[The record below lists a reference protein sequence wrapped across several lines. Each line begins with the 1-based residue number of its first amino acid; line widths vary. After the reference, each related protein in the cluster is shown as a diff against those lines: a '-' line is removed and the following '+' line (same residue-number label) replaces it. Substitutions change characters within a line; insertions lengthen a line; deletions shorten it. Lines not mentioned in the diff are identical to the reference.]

1 MNRWPIA
8 MLSLVGV
15 GLSSGGLWA
24 AEPPRVLAMR
34 TQKVDGTT
42 FFLVRLE
49 KPADIRLPTFDT
61 DKPFSEA
68 DRRKFA
74 RFPRLVPQDGATRA
88 VYYRHRPTQPAL
100 SFAGQVT
107 GRGKARFVLLYPL
120 AGEKSDK
127 PPTVAN
133 LIRSAPMAE
142 ATIEL
147 DFDKAQV
154 VPLPKV
160 DPDDQHI
167 HPDDLRSQWAL
178 HQGAH
183 FAALEA
189 QVLEF
194 GFYGFAREATGRK
207 YGVVAAPWVRR
218 LTGDP
223 EHRLYEITTGADAIA
238 ETLQLHRMLQPEA
251 RPAAERTVAITDV
264 PGVTVPEQPWD
275 RLLAGK
281 NPEIEPIAK
290 LIPHDN
296 YYLAFKSI
304 KKFIEFGDWLDEW
317 GTSAIRVYEVKS
329 QDRQLRQRYEKQL
342 CLKSTALGKALGP
355 LVVKSVAVTG
365 HDPYVRE
372 GTDVT
377 VIFHVTDKALFL
389 AAVDGFIKEAR
400 KEHGQRLHEGT
411 KEYHGTKIEHFVTD
425 LREVSLHRATLGD
438 GEFVVY
444 SNSPVGV
451 RRVIDAH
458 QGRSKRLADASDFR
472 HLRTV
477 FPLGDKEED
486 GIVFLPDAFIRQLTG
501 PASRIKEKRRLE
513 ALISLHMVTNAAI
526 FCAWETGKLPADHKA
541 VLAGAGLRPTDV
553 PIPEGKAVY
562 WDADRQ
568 LAISDAYNT
577 LHFATPLIELPID
590 KVTATEAQQYGSF
603 RTEYEKLWRMYF
615 DPIGLR
621 LAIDDKRVRVET
633 HILPLA
639 ASEAYQKL
647 RNATGQGKFT
657 FEPRM
662 GAVLD
667 FQMNV
672 GFGGGGGG
680 GGSRIG
686 LSVDGNAVLREMV
699 EVLIRSESG
708 EGGNLAQEYERAFW
722 KMAIGLNFR
731 DEAIND
737 EAAEQLVGL
746 FKQAELVKGETTM
759 SRHKDVA
766 IHRVPISEGKYR
778 DVMAQVKALSRQIPD
793 LASIATV
800 LGMLPAQEAPPA
812 LYVAVTGKVLHVSAN
827 EGLIKK
833 VIEETKVEKKDR
845 PGEASAGLYLSPAN
859 ARDAMS
865 LLLEYEGHS
874 LSLLNNQVW
883 NCFYQAGLVPSDAS
897 ESVRTPIVRRFLGY
911 LPVSPDGS
919 EYRYDA
925 RLGEVVN
932 NRHGSYR
939 RPDWHGQVAKGSEL
953 AKLIDQVK
961 SLRADLQFLENGLH
975 AVVTIERTTGR

>member
-8 MLSLVGV
+8 TLSLIGV
-15 GLSSGGLWA
+15 GLFSGDLWA
-24 AEPPRVLAMR
+24 AEPPRVVSLR

-42 FFLVRLE
+42 YFLARLD
-49 KPADIRLPTFDT
+49 KPADLRLPTFDT

-74 RFPRLVPQDGATRA
+74 RFPRLVPQDAATRT
-88 VYYRHRPTQPAL
+88 VYYRHRSTQPAL
-100 SFAGQVT
+100 SFAGQAT
-107 GRGKARFVLLYPL
+107 GVGKARFVLLYPL
-120 AGEKSDK
+120 AEEKSDK
-127 PPTVAN
+127 PSTLTAVMK
-133 LIRSAPMAE
+133 SAPMAE
-142 ATIEL
+142 VAVEL
-147 DFDKAQV
+147 DFDKAKV
-154 VPLPKV
+154 VPVPKV

-218 LTGDP
+218 VTSDA
-223 EHRLYEITTGADAIA
+223 EHRLYEIATGADAIA
-238 ETLQLHRMLQPEA
+238 ETLQLHRMLQPES
-251 RPAAERTVAITDV
+251 RPSTERTVAIADV

-281 NPEIEPIAK
+281 KPEVEPIAK

-304 KKFIEFGDWLDEW
+304 RKFMEFGDWLDEW

-329 QDRQLRQRYEKQL
+329 QDRQLRERYEKQL

-400 KEHGQRLHEGT
+400 KEHGERLHEGS

-425 LREVSLHRATLGD
+425 LREVSLHRAILGD
-438 GEFVVY
+438 GEFAVY

-477 FPLGDKEED
+477 FPLADKEED

-513 ALISLHMVTNAAI
+513 ALTSLHMVTNAAI
-526 FCAWETGKLPADHKA
+526 FTAWETGKLPADHKA
-541 VLAGAGLRPTDV
+541 VLAGAGLRPTDIPV
-553 PIPEGKAVY
+553 PEGKAVH

-568 LAISDAYNT
+568 MAISDAYNT

-621 LAIDDKRVRVET
+621 LAIDDKRVHVET

-639 ASEAYQKL
+639 ASEQYQKL
-647 RNATGQGKFT
+647 RQATGQGKFT
-657 FEPRM
+657 FEPRT
-662 GAVLD
+662 GAIVD
-667 FQMNV
+667 FQI
-672 GFGGGGGG
+672 GGDSG
-680 GGSRIG
+680 RIG
-686 LSVDGNAVLREMV
+686 FSVDANAVLRDMV
-699 EVLIRSESG
+699 EALIRSEAG
-708 EGGNLAQEYERAFW
+708 EGNNLGQEYGRAFW
-722 KMAIGLNFR
+722 KMAIGISVR
-731 DEAIND
+731 DVFVTD
-737 EAAEQLVGL
+737 DVHEQLVGL
-746 FKQAELVKGETTM
+746 LKQADLVKGEPSV
-759 SRHKDVA
+759 SRHKNVP
-766 IHRVPISEGKYR
+766 IHRVPISEEKYR
-778 DVMAQVKALSRQIPD
+778 AVMELVNFQTRNAPPSGPIGTLVAI
-793 LASIATV
+793 
-800 LGMLPAQEAPPA
+800 LPTREAPPA
-812 LYVAVTGKVLHVSAN
+812 LYVAVVDKVLHVSAN

-833 VIEETKVEKKDR
+833 LIEEAKADKKDR
-845 PGEASAGLYLSPAN
+845 PGDASAGLYLSPAN
-859 ARDAMS
+859 ARDAMN
-865 LLLEYEGHS
+865 LLLEYEGHT
-874 LSLLNNQVW
+874 LALLNNQVL
-883 NCFYQAGLVPSDAS
+883 NCFYQAGLVPPDAS

-911 LPVSPDGS
+911 IPVSPDGS

-932 NRHGSYR
+932 NRHGSHR
-939 RPDWHGQVAKGSEL
+939 RPDWHGEVAKGSEL

-975 AVVTIERTTGR
+975 AVVTIERR